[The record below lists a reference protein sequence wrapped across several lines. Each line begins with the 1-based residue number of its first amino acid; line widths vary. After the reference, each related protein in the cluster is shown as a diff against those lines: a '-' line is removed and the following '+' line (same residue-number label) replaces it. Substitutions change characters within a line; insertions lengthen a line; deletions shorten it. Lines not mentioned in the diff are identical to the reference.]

1 MTAAAI
7 FVGAVMGLALGGV
20 GLSIVGLIYVNSM
33 DATGRSESG
42 RKGCRRDAGL
52 AGCQRKG
59 SRPAEPDR
67 ETLLRVFRETGWI
80 DIDTARRFSK

>member
-20 GLSIVGLIYVNSM
+20 GLSIVGLFYAQSM

-42 RKGCRRDAGL
+42 RNGCRLDAGGREC
-52 AGCQRKG
+52 AEC

-67 ETLLRVFRETGWI
+67 EALLRVFRETGWI
-80 DIDTARRFSK
+80 DIDTVRRYSK

>member
-7 FVGAVMGLALGGV
+7 FVGAVMVVALGGV
-20 GLSIVGLIYVNSM
+20 GLSIVGLFYANSM

-42 RKGCRRDAGL
+42 RNGCRMDAG
-52 AGCQRKG
+52 GKEFSEC

-67 ETLLRVFRETGWI
+67 EALLRVFRETGWI
-80 DIDTARRFSK
+80 DIDTVRRYSR

>member
-1 MTAAAI
+1 MTSAAI

-42 RKGCRRDAGL
+42 RKGCRRDAGGKEC
-52 AGCQRKG
+52 ANY

-80 DIDTARRFSK
+80 DIDTMRRFSE